1 MLNKVRHGL
10 KSCPAPGLGTHPVL
24 QLHVFFSETVRIA
37 QAISEG
43 NLQVQAEVHAVE
55 GDSSADAAARA
66 DAWHAGVWAQIV
78 TEVNK
83 MSTTLS
89 SQVSQFQAIVGHS
102 PIRIRREV

>member
-1 MLNKVRHGL
+1 MLDK
-10 KSCPAPGLGTHPVL
+10 
-24 QLHVFFSETVRIA
+24 LHVFFSETVRIA

-55 GDSSADAAARA
+55 G
-66 DAWHAGVWAQIV
+66 VWAQIV

-89 SQVSQFQAIVGHS
+89 SQVSQFQAIV
-102 PIRIRREV
+102 RRLLRGLRRS